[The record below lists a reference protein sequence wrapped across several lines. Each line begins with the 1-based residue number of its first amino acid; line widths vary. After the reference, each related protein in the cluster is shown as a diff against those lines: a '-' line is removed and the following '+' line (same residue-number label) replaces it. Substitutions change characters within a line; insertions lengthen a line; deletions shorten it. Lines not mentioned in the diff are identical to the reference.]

1 MQLSDIGMIIADTP
15 RTKAYVQALVQNK
28 LMPNFALIMK
38 SDLDNPLPGQTADNT
53 TDSVHVIP
61 DQFSKVGFV
70 FNPSETLENTLTQSG
85 IPLQYISTVDINSD
99 EVIGAIQKRSETV
112 FIYSGFGGAILRD
125 KILGI
130 GKRILHI
137 HGGYLPDYKGSTT
150 NYYSLINEN
159 KCGASSIFMEEE
171 IDSGPVLI
179 RRRFS
184 PPEDRR
190 EIDYIY
196 DSIFRAKVL
205 VETIQKFSIDDSR
218 WHFEVPNNSGGEIYF
233 IIHPVLK
240 HISILSNT

>member
-1 MQLSDIGMIIADTP
+1 MPLSDIGMIIADTP
-15 RTKAYVQALVQNK
+15 RSKTYVQALVQNK
-28 LMPNFALIMK
+28 LVPNLVLIMK
-38 SDLDNPLPGQTADNT
+38 SELNDMLPGQTADGIA
-53 TDSVHVIP
+53 DSVHVIP

-70 FNPSETLENTLTQSG
+70 FKPSEALEDTLTQSG
-85 IPLQYISTVDINSD
+85 IPFQYVPSVDINSD
-99 EVIGAIQKRSETV
+99 EVIFAIQERSETV
-112 FIYSGFGGAILRD
+112 FIYSGFGGAILRN
-125 KILGI
+125 KILSI
-130 GKRILHI
+130 DKKFLHI

-159 KCGASSIFMEEE
+159 ECGASSIFMEEE
-171 IDSGPVLI
+171 IDSGPILI

-205 VETIQKFSIDDSR
+205 VETIQKFSIDGR
-218 WHFEVPNNSGGEIYF
+218 WHFEVPNNSGGETYF

-240 HISILSNT
+240 HIAILSNT